1 MHQYTPLSAEN
12 RATGGIGI
20 LIYGVVLYLA
30 LKSLYLGVKSK
41 STKRFFVS
49 TVFLSVFEFPRYFAL
64 LIEGKYSSRTAYC
77 FHILA
82 GIFFFIAFSIVCRQW
97 SGLLQ
102 LGSYFRVVY
111 GIHGLIISNVTFA
124 AVDIVSIVLCAT
136 SSTLLSFFSSTGFEV
151 VTFIE
156 GVRNCVYSG
165 FLAYYGVKLVRR
177 FWHFSVLE
185 QQAAAQKR
193 GNAFFGLLLTAS
205 GSEGNV
211 FTKVVLRLTSV
222 LVLSSV
228 CFLARLCM
236 LMAKMIAIH
245 SSSQLTSRSF
255 ALFGLGWFLLAD
267 FVPRALP
274 ALAFIFLMRTKRPAR
289 DQIKD
294 TNNSFQFA
302 RLAGDEGQS
311 DSGGDAYS
319 LGAMPASR
327 VEAMLPRR
335 DRPQTAQRGR
345 DEEDGQ
351 TIISFN
357 TMHGGHGGASADE
370 DGGYSDADDEDEDDD
385 DEDGENAI
393 DRFFSILTFSAAGSG
408 APTTGL

>member
-1 MHQYTPLSAEN
+1 MHQYTPLSTEY
-12 RATGGIGI
+12 RVTGGIGV

-30 LKSLYLGVKSK
+30 SKSLYLGVKSK

-49 TVFLSVFEFPRYFAL
+49 TVALSVFEFPRYFAL

-136 SSTLLSFFSSTGFEV
+136 SPTLLSFFSSTGFEV

-156 GVRNCVYSG
+156 GMRNCVYSG
-165 FLAYYGVKLVRR
+165 FLAYYGIKLVRR

-205 GSEGNV
+205 GTEGNV

-245 SSSQLTSRSF
+245 TSSQLTSRSF
-255 ALFGLGWFLLAD
+255 ALFGFGWFLLAD
-267 FVPRALP
+267 FIPRALP

-294 TNNSFQFA
+294 TNRSFQFA
-302 RLAGDEGQS
+302 RLAHDEGEG
-311 DSGGDAYS
+311 GGDAYS
-319 LGAMPASR
+319 LGAMTTSPM
-327 VEAMLPRR
+327 EAILPRQ
-335 DRPQTAQRGR
+335 DRQQTAQRGG

-357 TMHGGHGGASADE
+357 TMHGGHGDASADD
-370 DGGYSDADDEDEDDD
+370 DGGYFDAEDEDDD

-393 DRFFSILTFSAAGSG
+393 DRFFSILTFSAAGTG
-408 APTTGL
+408 ASTTGS